1 MKTTIQKVVEAY
13 TILGT
18 TKTGKLEASEV
29 ITIARVRKQLRP
41 TVESFNEYSRELHD
55 KFKTQ
60 NLDAI
65 IAKVQNNE
73 ALNESEQKEF
83 RDYNALMNE
92 GLNKELLQEVELADV
107 PKISEE
113 TLAKLSSEGNW
124 EMRVFELFEFLL

>member
-73 ALNESEQKEF
+73 DLNEREQKEF

-124 EMRVFELFEFLL
+124 EMRVFELFEILL

>member
-92 GLNKELLQEVELADV
+92 GLNKEILQEVELADV

-113 TLAKLSSEGNW
+113 TLVKLSSEGNW
-124 EMRVFELFEFLL
+124 EMRVFELFEILL

>member
-1 MKTTIQKVVEAY
+1 MKATIQKIVEAY

-60 NLDAI
+60 NLDTI

-83 RDYNALMNE
+83 REYNALMNE

-113 TLAKLSSEGNW
+113 TLVKLSSEGNW
-124 EMRVFELFEFLL
+124 EMRVFELFEFLS

>member
-1 MKTTIQKVVEAY
+1 MKTTIQKIVEAY

-60 NLDAI
+60 NLDTI

-83 RDYNALMNE
+83 REYNALMNE

-113 TLAKLSSEGNW
+113 TLVKLSSEGNW
-124 EMRVFELFEFLL
+124 EMRVFELFEFLS

>member
-73 ALNESEQKEF
+73 ALNAREQKEF

-124 EMRVFELFEFLL
+124 EMRVFELFEILL

>member
-41 TVESFNEYSRELHD
+41 TVESFNEYSKELHD

-124 EMRVFELFEFLL
+124 EMRVFELFEILL

>member
-29 ITIARVRKQLRP
+29 ITIARVRKKLRP

-83 RDYNALMNE
+83 RDYDALMNE

-124 EMRVFELFEFLL
+124 EMRVFELFEILL

>member
-124 EMRVFELFEFLL
+124 EMRVFELFEILL